1 MLDFNRGCLR
11 RLGSTALPVAR
22 TQTSEPAVLQAQVV
36 TPHWSARMGPS
47 DQRFIEQLIPHHQMG
62 AMMATMEFNNSQRP
76 EMRKLAEEMV
86 RVQSEEI
93 NTMQRWYR
101 NWYS

>member
-1 MLDFNRGCLR
+1 
-11 RLGSTALPVAR
+11 
-22 TQTSEPAVLQAQVV
+22 
-36 TPHWSARMGPS
+36 
-47 DQRFIEQLIPHHQMG
+47 
-62 AMMATMEFNNSQRP
+62 MATMEFNNSQRP